1 MTLIKRND
9 LQHHLQ
15 DSEALAATRLFL
27 LFGERYLCRD
37 CADQLQQALLAGKAG
52 GAVHAIDGDRENPEQ
67 TLARLMSFSLLPGRQ
82 IYRVTDS
89 GLFHS
94 KTVADDIWEK
104 AAEAEKEGKS
114 HAAMRHIGALAKLGG
129 LSLESQTPFSEISDS
144 QWQQLFGF
152 AKPAGDIGWADRLLV
167 QAVGTGNIQTG
178 RSGAIADRYADAF
191 ASTLPPSSYLIL
203 TTETVD
209 KRQKLF
215 TFIKKN
221 GMVIDCSVAMG
232 AAKAAQKEQSDVL
245 REMVGKTLAEFGKK
259 VEPRALDMLFERV
272 GFHPVAVVNETE
284 KLALFAGERE
294 MISAADLE
302 EMVGRTREDALFELT
317 DAFGKRQVARTL
329 VILKRL
335 QDNGT
340 HGLAILATMRNYL
353 RKLLIIRSI
362 QHQPSPIYL
371 SGMNANQFQNVYLPE
386 LKQVEQFQEH
396 LGGHP
401 YALFMSFAKAAEFS
415 CQQLKNWLTLLLGA
429 EYRLKGSPLPQG
441 LVLEDLFLTMFR
453 QK

>member
-1 MTLIKRND
+1 
-9 LQHHLQ
+9 
-15 DSEALAATRLFL
+15 
-27 LFGERYLCRD
+27 
-37 CADQLQQALLAGKAG
+37 
-52 GAVHAIDGDRENPEQ
+52 
-67 TLARLMSFSLLPGRQ
+67 
-82 IYRVTDS
+82 
-89 GLFHS
+89 
-94 KTVADDIWEK
+94 
-104 AAEAEKEGKS
+104 
-114 HAAMRHIGALAKLGG
+114 
-129 LSLESQTPFSEISDS
+129 
-144 QWQQLFGF
+144 
-152 AKPAGDIGWADRLLV
+152 
-167 QAVGTGNIQTG
+167 
-178 RSGAIADRYADAF
+178 
-191 ASTLPPSSYLIL
+191 
-203 TTETVD
+203 
-209 KRQKLF
+209 
-215 TFIKKN
+215 
-221 GMVIDCSVAMG
+221 
-232 AAKAAQKEQSDVL
+232 
-245 REMVGKTLAEFGKK
+245 
-259 VEPRALDMLFERV
+259 
-272 GFHPVAVVNETE
+272 
-284 KLALFAGERE
+284 